1 MLFRKTPIA
10 KSGLEVAID
19 EVLSEMKGFT
29 ADQDEYAIM
38 ADQLV
43 KLYALKEVDRPVRAM
58 NDAVIMSLGNVI
70 CVALILEYERVH
82 VVTSKALLFI
92 GRLR

>member
-29 ADQDEYAIM
+29 SDQDEYAVM
-38 ADQLV
+38 TDQLV